1 MERQI
6 IDALTGEVTIV
17 EITAKD
23 QSEMVGKIEP
33 QKSLDEIVAEN
44 ELLKNAAIAKLAAL
58 GLSEAEAKAV
68 IG

>member
-1 MERQI
+1 
-6 IDALTGEVTIV
+6 VTII

-23 QSEMVGKIEP
+23 QSDMVGKIEP
-33 QKSLDEIVAEN
+33 KKSLDEIATEN
-44 ELLKNAAIAKLAAL
+44 QILKDSAIAKLAAL

>member
-6 IDALTGEVTIV
+6 IDALTGEVTII

-23 QSEMVGKIEP
+23 QSDMVGKIEP
-33 QKSLDEIVAEN
+33 KKSLDEIATEN
-44 ELLKNAAIAKLAAL
+44 QILKDSAIAKLAAL